1 MKTSK
6 KHLFSIL
13 LVLVSIPVLQAQYGS
28 GYGNGYGNGG
38 YGRGRSAIP
47 QAEEAEKK
55 EEPKNAEQIVE
66 AEMPALIEALELNEF
81 EIAVLKTTLT
91 KYVQEGIELRLLQL
105 TPEKTWEGMESIALR
120 QKEELKA
127 SLPEDK
133 FEKLQAI
140 QKEGYNKVKKKKK
153 KDKSD

>member
-1 MKTSK
+1 MKTNK
-6 KHLFSIL
+6 KHFFSIL
-13 LVLVSIPVLQAQYGS
+13 LVLFAIPFMQAQFGN
-28 GYGNGYGNGG
+28 GYGNGYGG
-38 YGRGRSAIP
+38 YGRGRSAVP
-47 QAEEAEKK
+47 RTEEPVKK
-55 EEPKNAEQIVE
+55 EEPKNAEQIVD
-66 AEMPALIEALELNEF
+66 AEMPSLIEALELNEF

-105 TPEKTWEGMESIALR
+105 TPEKTWEGMESIAQR

-127 SLPEDK
+127 SLPEEK

-153 KDKSD
+153 KNKSD